1 MVLFF
6 SVKVKINPVFN
17 VLTLPIIALLYMLD
31 LISQLF
37 KFTFFPVKLA
47 SSLS

>member
-6 SVKVKINPVFN
+6 SDKIKINPVFN
-17 VLTLPIIALLYMLD
+17 VLTLPTIALLFT
-31 LISQLF
+31 LF
-37 KFTFFPVKLA
+37 LSYSNLPSFPVKLA